1 VDAVE
6 FGRYQLLGSIG
17 EGGMGQV
24 FRARDRE
31 FARDVAIKVL
41 PTQLTDQPG
50 YRERFHREAQIMAQ
64 LTEPHIVPIF
74 ESGEVGGRL
83 YLVMPIIDGVSLAA
97 ALERHGPMIPL
108 RAVRIIEQMACAL
121 DAAHAQGLVHRDVKP
136 SNALITTGAGREFV
150 YLIDFGIARD
160 STAVKLTRTGSVRGA
175 LAYMAPEQFT
185 TGTTGPR
192 GDIYS
197 LACVLYECLT
207 GTQAFTGESLEQQIA
222 GHVTENPPR
231 PSEHRAGIPAGLD
244 DVIARGMAK
253 KPDDR
258 YQSARALAVAAERAL
273 AERAH
278 EPALAPGP
286 PQPHSYVDGS
296 EVPTQ
301 LTSTG
306 IPAVSHAARKPA
318 RKRRTLAI
326 AIGGAAAAI
335 IAILAVVGYLAF
347 GPSELIQRT
356 PFHQA
361 GPKPG
366 TPKPTAPA
374 PPSQIVLPFT
384 LGDPDGVAVD
394 AAGTVYVADSANNRV
409 VKLPAGSNY
418 PIVLPFTGLNR
429 PAGLWVDSKRGLFV
443 VDQYNNRVL
452 NLPNG
457 SDTPIELPFTGLR
470 EPHDVAMD
478 STGSIYVAD
487 FRNNRVLK
495 LPADSNSP
503 TELPLP
509 DLNGPYGVTVDDVD
523 AVYVTDSGNNRVVK
537 LAAGAS
543 TPVNLPFTDLN
554 FPNGVAVD
562 HGGSVYL
569 TDLNNNRVLR
579 LAPGADA
586 AATLPFVDLF
596 FPYGV
601 AVDKQGNVYVAD
613 FHNRVLKLPPS

>member
-50 YRERFHREAQIMAQ
+50 YRERFRREAQIMAQ
-64 LTEPHIVPIF
+64 LTEPHIIPIF
-74 ESGEVGGRL
+74 ESGELGGRL

-97 ALERHGPMIPL
+97 ALERHGPMVPL

-121 DAAHAQGLVHRDVKP
+121 DAAHAEGLVHRDVKP

-150 YLIDFGIARD
+150 YMIDFGIARD
-160 STAVKLTRTGSVRGA
+160 STAIKLTRTGSVRGA

-207 GTQAFTGESLEQQIA
+207 GKQAFTGESLEQQIA
-222 GHVTENPPR
+222 GHVRDDPPR
-231 PSEHRAGIPAGLD
+231 PSEHRAGIPVGLD
-244 DVIARGMAK
+244 EVIARGMAK
-253 KPDDR
+253 NPDDR
-258 YQSARALAVAAERAL
+258 YAKARDLAVAAERAL
-273 AERAH
+273 AEGVH
-278 EPALAPGP
+278 PEPAHAHAP
-286 PQPHSYVDGS
+286 PQPHAIADAI
-296 EVPTQ
+296 EVPAQPTD
-301 LTSTG
+301 TG
-306 IPAVSHAARKPA
+306 TPAASRAARKPA
-318 RKRRTLAI
+318 RKRRARAVAL
-326 AIGGAAAAI
+326 GGVAAAI
-335 IAILAVVGYLAF
+335 IVILAVVGYLAY
-347 GPSELIQRT
+347 GPAQLIQKT
-356 PFHQA
+356 PFHA
-361 GPKPG
+361 GPKSGAPR
-366 TPKPTAPA
+366 PTAPA
-374 PPSQIVLPFT
+374 LPSQIVLPFT
-384 LGDPDGVAVD
+384 LGDPEGVEVD
-394 AAGTVYVADSANNRV
+394 DTGTVYVADSANNRV

-429 PAGLWVDSKRGLFV
+429 PAGLWVDGKSGLFI

-452 NLPNG
+452 NLPNDSG
-457 SDTPIELPFTGLR
+457 TPVVVPFSGLR

-478 STGSIYVAD
+478 SAGNIYVAD
-487 FRNNRVLK
+487 FKNNRVLK
-495 LPADSNSP
+495 LPAGSDGQ

-509 DLNGPYGVTVDDVD
+509 DLNGPYGVTVDDGD
-523 AVYVTDSGNNRVVK
+523 AVYVSDSGNNRVLK

-543 TPVNLPFTDLN
+543 APVNLPFTDLN
-554 FPNGVAVD
+554 FPSGVAVD
-562 HGGSVYL
+562 HSGNVYL

-579 LAPGADA
+579 LAPGAGA
-586 AATLPFVDLF
+586 ATTLPFVDLF
-596 FPYGV
+596 FPYDV
-601 AVDKQGNVYVAD
+601 AVDKQGAVYVAD
-613 FHNRVLKLPPS
+613 FHNRVLKLPTG